1 MIKLDKFILKMIG
14 MRILSI
20 LCNGTIY
27 YVVGILFGVINA
39 FIHYFGDGDI
49 MRAIFWMLF
58 ALVCV
63 MNLKEIPK

>member
-27 YVVGILFGVINA
+27 YVVGILFGVVNS

>member
-1 MIKLDKFILKMIG
+1 MIKLDKFIFKMIG

-27 YVVGILFGVINA
+27 YVVGILFGVVNA

>member
-1 MIKLDKFILKMIG
+1 MKLDKFILKMIG
-14 MRILSI
+14 MRILGI

-27 YVVGILFGVINA
+27 YVVGILFGVINS
-39 FIHYFGDGDI
+39 FVYYFGGGD
-49 MRAIFWMLF
+49 MLRAIFWMLF